1 MSEEQYDDFDV
12 HSKYVNGLEQR
23 ITELEANNKDF
34 RTANEII
41 SSDNILHEQR
51 IAELEADLADWKQT
65 LEETR
70 QTRDDLSKKCTEYRK
85 RIAELENR
93 LGLSRISP
101 SYASLLEDNS
111 SLKQR
116 IAELEEFVDMYR
128 RYARGEPIPYELYA
142 SAEALLARGGKE

>member
-41 SSDNILHEQR
+41 SADNILHEQ
-51 IAELEADLADWKQT
+51 
-65 LEETR
+65 
-70 QTRDDLSKKCTEYRK
+70 